1 MPRQFL
7 LQDLARAVQV
17 ALDGTACQPGHLL
30 DLGQIEILQVM
41 QADDQPLRCTQPF
54 QRRAKMATSLQRLAQ
69 FSRPR
74 PFIANTQFLGYFH
87 RHHPLRLQ
95 PSPAQVLQRRGVSHP

>member
-7 LQDLARAVQV
+7 PQDLARTVKV
-17 ALDGTACQPGHLL
+17 ALDGTARQPSHLL

-54 QRRAKMATSLQRLAQ
+54 QRLAKMATSLQRLAQ

-74 PFIANTQFLGYFH
+74 PFIADPQFSGTSTATIH
-87 RHHPLRLQ
+87 CA
-95 PSPAQVLQRRGVSHP
+95 SSRRRRRCCNAVV